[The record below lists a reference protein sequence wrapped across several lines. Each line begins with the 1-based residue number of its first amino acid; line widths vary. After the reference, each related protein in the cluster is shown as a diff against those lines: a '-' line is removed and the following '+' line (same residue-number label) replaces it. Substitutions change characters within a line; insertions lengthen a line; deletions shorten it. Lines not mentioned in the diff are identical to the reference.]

1 MISMKYLP
9 IVIFLIASISVCGQG
24 GKDILDNNKD
34 VSEMN
39 NLEIATIGG
48 GCFWCIEAVFQELK
62 GVEKVESGYAQ
73 GDVKNPSYKEVGTGS
88 TGHNE
93 VVRVY
98 FNPKIVSF
106 VEVLEVFFT
115 VHDPTTLNRQGNDVG
130 TQYRSGI
137 YFHNAEQEKTA
148 NEIIDKLNQSGAY
161 NSLIVTEVE
170 EVGDFYIAEQYHQ
183 DYYSLNSS
191 QPYCAMV
198 VKPKVD
204 KFKKVFADRV
214 KETAK

>member
-1 MISMKYLP
+1 MKYLP